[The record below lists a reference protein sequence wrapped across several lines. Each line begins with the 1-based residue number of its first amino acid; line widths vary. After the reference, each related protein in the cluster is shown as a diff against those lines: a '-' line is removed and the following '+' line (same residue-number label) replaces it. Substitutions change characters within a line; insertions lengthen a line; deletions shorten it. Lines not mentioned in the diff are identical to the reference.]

1 MRFLAGSRVALLLHA
16 VAFGCLGAQP
26 PPGSLPERWMQANV
40 TKPSGRAQSPSFRR
54 TAVAQESGTQLP
66 VGRPASRNVSSPDPH
81 NKLKPDLRAEF
92 GDKFRKAKTAETA
105 QLLLLSRSIHELRP
119 GAAKPARVVEAVD
132 LASAPHGATR
142 TQQQQQQQQ
151 QQQWTEHSS
160 DDTFRRLCLLLLVSF
175 FGCAACAPRSVL
187 VRVDSSGEG
196 LCTATAVS

>member
-26 PPGSLPERWMQANV
+26 PPGSLPERWMQANA
-40 TKPSGRAQSPSFRR
+40 TKPSGRSQSPSFRR

-66 VGRPASRNVSSPDPH
+66 VGRSASRNVSAPDPH

-92 GDKFRKAKTAETA
+92 GDKFRKAKAAETA

-119 GAAKPARVVEAVD
+119 GTAKPARVVEAVGS
-132 LASAPHGATR
+132 ASAPHGATR
-142 TQQQQQQQQ
+142 SLQQQQ

-196 LCTATAVS
+196 LCTAAAVS